1 MNRIC
6 ASGVLAKEGRRFQT
20 LLGAT
25 GTGKTFVM
33 AQVIRQYGRPALV
46 IAPNK
51 TLAGQLC
58 DEFRSFFPE
67 SAVEYF
73 VSYYDYY
80 QPEAYVSSSDTYI
93 EKASSINEDIDRL
106 RMSATRALFERK
118 DVIIVASVSCI
129 YSLGM
134 PSAVL
139 DAAVKIRVGGLEG
152 STQKIARKLVN
163 LSYSR
168 NDTEPRRGRFR
179 IRGDVLD
186 IGVAWERNV
195 LYRVEL
201 SGSIVESISEVD
213 LASGNVLRARDEV
226 TIYPARLFVAPE
238 GNMKTA
244 IESIQAECDSRAAML
259 LAEGKALEAERL
271 KSRVKNDLEMLE
283 TTGHCTGIENYSRHV
298 LGRQPDSRPETLL
311 DYFRQEWLLFVDES
325 HVTLPQVKAMWNGDR
340 ARKENL
346 IHFGFRLPSAL
357 DNRPLRYEEFMSLVH
372 QAVFV
377 SATPGNVELSLS
389 EGRIVEQLI
398 RPTGIL
404 DPRIRVIPTA
414 HQVRRSFGYLG
425 LWFSESG
432 TEKTGA
438 LRVAR

>member
-325 HVTLPQVKAMWNGDR
+325 HVTLPQVKAMWNGEKGAHR
-340 ARKENL
+340 GTKA
-346 IHFGFRLPSAL
+346 
-357 DNRPLRYEEFMSLVH
+357 
-372 QAVFV
+372 
-377 SATPGNVELSLS
+377 
-389 EGRIVEQLI
+389 QL
-398 RPTGIL
+398 
-404 DPRIRVIPTA
+404 
-414 HQVRRSFGYLG
+414 
-425 LWFSESG
+425 
-432 TEKTGA
+432 K
-438 LRVAR
+438 